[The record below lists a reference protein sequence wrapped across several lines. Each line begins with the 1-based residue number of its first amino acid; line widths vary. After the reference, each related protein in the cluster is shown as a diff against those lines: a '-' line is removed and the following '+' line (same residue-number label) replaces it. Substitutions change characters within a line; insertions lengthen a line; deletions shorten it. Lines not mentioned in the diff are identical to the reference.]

1 MVKSDV
7 THHTC
12 VLKNG
17 KVLPYCECLGNNWP
31 EKEVNN
37 PFSDS
42 ILFTLSSKVTRIFI
56 LKQATERNYRS
67 HSQSVPLLQHT
78 SIWGLSPGAREIKT
92 APPLTLSYKF
102 PGFLLSSS
110 SLLSS
115 TGGFSLFMSSP
126 KQCSKTLEKAIAD
139 SMQTTGVRVSISRT
153 ITPAKQ
159 TALIAYRATAT
170 TGSLSTLRGKCSQ
183 ETTC

>member
-1 MVKSDV
+1 MVHMGKPDELCSRKWKRANR
-7 THHTC
+7 
-12 VLKNG
+12 LK
-17 KVLPYCECLGNNWP
+17 CLGN
-31 EKEVNN
+31 NN

-42 ILFTLSSKVTRIFI
+42 ILFTVSSKADQDFNFEASNGEKLQKAQFGIFI
-56 LKQATERNYRS
+56 SA
-67 HSQSVPLLQHT
+67 H
-78 SIWGLSPGAREIKT
+78 IWGHLWSGADGDST
-92 APPLTLSYKF
+92 ALTLSYKF
-102 PGFLLSSS
+102 PGLLLSSS

-159 TALIAYRATAT
+159 TALIAYRATAK
-170 TGSLSTLRGKCSQ
+170 TGFLFQHRGENAPRKLHVHYHST
-183 ETTC
+183 EHI